1 MAWASA
7 AESPR
12 GTTRPVTPFSTTSGR
27 PPASLATTATSQP
40 IASAAGM
47 PKPSSSEGITDT
59 AAAR

>member
-1 MAWASA
+1 MASARA

-12 GTTRPVTPFSTTSGR
+12 GTMSPVTPCSTTSGR
-27 PPASLATTATSQP
+27 PPASLATTGVSQP

-47 PKPSSSEGITDT
+47 PNPSSSDGITEM